1 MQWAPRAPPALA
13 PGLGARGG
21 SKEADG
27 QEGDDE
33 STARFWFPSP
43 VVDPINVPLP
53 DPTAKL
59 LCLRS
64 PSAGTPRRSA
74 LPLGRGRCHSRRAQ
88 PFGPRSLGL
97 RWTLCWQPDRSRPV

>member
-43 VVDPINVPLP
+43 VVDPINVP
-53 DPTAKL
+53 
-59 LCLRS
+59 
-64 PSAGTPRRSA
+64 
-74 LPLGRGRCHSRRAQ
+74 
-88 PFGPRSLGL
+88 
-97 RWTLCWQPDRSRPV
+97 RPCQYI

>member
-53 DPTAKL
+53 HVA
-59 LCLRS
+59 
-64 PSAGTPRRSA
+64 
-74 LPLGRGRCHSRRAQ
+74 
-88 PFGPRSLGL
+88 F
-97 RWTLCWQPDRSRPV
+97 

>member
-43 VVDPINVPLP
+43 VVDPINVPP
-53 DPTAKL
+53 PYPAKHPTLA
-59 LCLRS
+59 S
-64 PSAGTPRRSA
+64 SIPMGA
-74 LPLGRGRCHSRRAQ
+74 LPV
-88 PFGPRSLGL
+88 PML
-97 RWTLCWQPDRSRPV
+97 RQVLT

>member
-13 PGLGARGG
+13 PGLGARGE

-53 DPTAKL
+53 YDRGFFGYFFVLVDERVKA
-59 LCLRS
+59 S
-64 PSAGTPRRSA
+64 PCRVSFV
-74 LPLGRGRCHSRRAQ
+74 L
-88 PFGPRSLGL
+88 
-97 RWTLCWQPDRSRPV
+97 

>member
-21 SKEADG
+21 SKEAGG

-53 DPTAKL
+53 SRT
-59 LCLRS
+59 
-64 PSAGTPRRSA
+64 RRD
-74 LPLGRGRCHSRRAQ
+74 LGRVQMSLWIARC
-88 PFGPRSLGL
+88 SLL
-97 RWTLCWQPDRSRPV
+97 